1 MHIRKAHNDHKKG
14 KRQGHKTKDFYMAA
28 NFPLVIET
36 CLSLLPG
43 FVTSPFVRF
52 GRPGQNSRAMRSDR
66 QSNFLSVL
74 TVLVKSCSLQHAGLF
89 CHIGDNWARPITVP
103 EIATYCDISE
113 KTVDRIFGDMRALGI
128 VEGKQIKRKNPKT
141 GQLEVSIGLRRFTPK
156 FWELLGLTGFFKDS
170 CEWAKNHARRF
181 LVMPFKGISVHVKKA
196 ATATKDL
203 AKPVMKALSEDAKR
217 IKGHCSEILKL
228 VRQRK

>member
-1 MHIRKAHNDHKKG
+1 
-14 KRQGHKTKDFYMAA
+14 MAA
-28 NFPLVIET
+28 SFPLVIET

-43 FVTSPFVRF
+43 FVKSPFVLF

-74 TVLVKSCSLQHAGLF
+74 IVLVKSCSLQHEGLF

-103 EIATYCDISE
+103 EIASYCGISE
-113 KTVDRIFGDMRALGI
+113 KTVDRIFGDMNALGI
-128 VEGKQIKRKNPKT
+128 VESKQIKRKNPKT

-156 FWELLGLTGFFKDS
+156 FWEQLGLTGFFKDS
-170 CEWAKNHARRF
+170 CEWAKKNAQRF
-181 LVMPFKGISVHVKKA
+181 LVMPFKGISAHLKKS
-196 ATATKDL
+196 ATVVKDL
-203 AKPVMKALSEDAKR
+203 AKPVLEALSDDSKR
-217 IKGHCSEILKL
+217 IKEQCSKILKM